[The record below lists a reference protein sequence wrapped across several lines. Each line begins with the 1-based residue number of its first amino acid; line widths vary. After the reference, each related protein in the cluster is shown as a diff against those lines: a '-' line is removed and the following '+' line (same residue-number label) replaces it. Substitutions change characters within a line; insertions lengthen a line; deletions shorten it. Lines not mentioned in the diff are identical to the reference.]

1 MHYKRLQSLIANHM
15 QQEHSESAQ
24 EQRIALYK
32 RVNSNNST
40 SVGWSNLALPVFSE
54 ILADT
59 APDYNPKVVG
69 GGGGRAGL
77 KSHNS
82 ASYGIILPAMQLS
95 SGFALA
101 IYGQN

>member
-1 MHYKRLQSLIANHM
+1 M
-15 QQEHSESAQ
+15 
-24 EQRIALYK
+24 
-32 RVNSNNST
+32 
-40 SVGWSNLALPVFSE
+40 GWSNLALPVFSE

-59 APDYNPKVVG
+59 APDYNPKLLMCVCVSG
-69 GGGGRAGL
+69 GGGGGGGEQGL
-77 KSHNS
+77 SHNS